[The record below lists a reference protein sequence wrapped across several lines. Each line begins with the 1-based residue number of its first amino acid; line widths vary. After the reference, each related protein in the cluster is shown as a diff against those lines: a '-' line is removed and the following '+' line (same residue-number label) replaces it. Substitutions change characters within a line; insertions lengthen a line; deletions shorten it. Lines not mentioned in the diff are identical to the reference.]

1 MRISAESYAVLRTS
15 LKLNRLSIPSNLKAT
30 KSKNARPPNWFII
43 LLLGVLSIVTPFAVD
58 MYLPAFPRIAADFKT
73 STSAISLSLSTYF
86 IGFAFGQ
93 IWYGPLL
100 DRFGRKRPL
109 YIGLLIYIAASF
121 VCAHPSNLQM
131 LIVFRFLQ
139 ALGGCVAQVGSVT
152 MVRDFFPPEDSAK
165 IFSLLFLII
174 GVSPLFAPTLG
185 SLVIL
190 WLGWQWIFVVLATL
204 AVSALLL
211 TFFFLPEGHV
221 PDKTISLRPADMLL
235 TFGRILKQPQ
245 FYTYAIAGAFSFAG
259 LFAYVAGSPIIFMDH
274 FGVTSKIFGAIFAT
288 LTMGFIGGNQLN
300 VLLLRRFTSKQIF
313 LHALCAQ
320 VFTGVLF
327 LLGTR
332 VGWFG
337 MEWTLILFFVF
348 LSCIGLTYS
357 NAAALALAPFSKN
370 VGSASALLGFIQM
383 GTGAIISTGI
393 GLFGAMAVISL
404 LAVTAL
410 ISILVFAVGR
420 RFIVEAITEEESE
433 AVPLLH

>member
-1 MRISAESYAVLRTS
+1 MNV
-15 LKLNRLSIPSNLKAT
+15 T
-30 KSKNARPPNWFII
+30 KSRITRPPNWFII
-43 LLLGVLSIVTPFAVD
+43 LLLGALSIVTPFAVD
-58 MYLPAFPRIAADFKT
+58 MYLPAFPRIASAFKT
-73 STSAISLSLSTYF
+73 DTSAISLSLSSYF

-109 YIGLLIYIAASF
+109 YVGLLIYIAASF
-121 VCAHPSNLQM
+121 ACAHPHNLQM
-131 LIVFRFLQ
+131 LVVFRFLQ
-139 ALGGCVAQVGSVT
+139 ALGGCVAQVGSVA

-190 WLGWQWIFVVLATL
+190 WLGWQWIFIVLAAL
-204 AVSALLL
+204 AISVLAL

-221 PDKTISLRPADMLL
+221 PDKTISLQPAHMLKN
-235 TFGRILKQPQ
+235 FGHILKQPQ
-245 FYTYAIAGAFSFAG
+245 FYTFAVAGAFSFAG

-274 FGVTSKIFGAIFAT
+274 FGVNAKVFGGIFAT

-300 VLLLRRFTSKQIF
+300 VFLLRHFTSRQIF
-313 LHALCAQ
+313 SHALLAQ
-320 VFTGVLF
+320 VLTGIVF
-327 LLGTR
+327 FVGTR

-337 MEWTLILFFVF
+337 IDWTLALFFVF

-404 LAVTAL
+404 LAGTAL
-410 ISILVFAVGR
+410 TSILVFTVGQ
-420 RFIVEAITEEESE
+420 RFITETTPEEETE
-433 AVPLLH
+433 AVLVLH